1 MFIDHF
7 VTSPKYIKIQMSFP
21 VATVGGASFSRSRA
35 KVTREEYANDQSKLS
50 GGSES
55 QPLLGRVLDRVVI
68 KLGGLL
74 GNPLSTWRFRWPR
87 TKWKATIEVSWNIWL
102 LSPKGSMQGLHR
114 RPGMLVYGHEGPFNA
129 QQWRIWIV
137 DSLSKISNLLRRGL
151 RKWFLT

>member
-1 MFIDHF
+1 MLIDHF

-35 KVTREEYANDQSKLS
+35 QVTREEYANDQSKQLS

-74 GNPLSTWRFRWPR
+74 LGNPLSGP
-87 TKWKATIEVSWNIWL
+87 IDYMEV
-102 LSPKGSMQGLHR
+102 
-114 RPGMLVYGHEGPFNA
+114 
-129 QQWRIWIV
+129 
-137 DSLSKISNLLRRGL
+137 
-151 RKWFLT
+151 